1 MRKFIVLLAMCFLAI
16 SSTPSFA
23 SVGVQVDNEKLGSA
37 TNLRFNTSGLAQK
50 NKAMNFDGSTLTF
63 NLLQSGTGTSGATS
77 LGTGDQDVQRG
88 YSITYKD
95 IGSGAETGIIHRGLP
110 GELITIRSTAGGG
123 GTWTL
128 TDSTST
134 TWNQIIFNAI
144 DQTISL
150 LYISDTVG
158 WIQFG
163 DASAIVVLA
172 DPS

>member
-1 MRKFIVLLAMCFLAI
+1 MRKLIVALIMYFMIASAP
-16 SSTPSFA
+16 TAFA
-23 SVGVQVDNEKLGSA
+23 QVGLQIDNTKLGTIS
-37 TNLRFNTSGLAQK
+37 TIRYNTSALAGQ
-50 NKAMNFDGSTLTF
+50 NKALGFDGSRLTF
-63 NLLQSGTGTSGATS
+63 NLMQSGTGTSGATS

-88 YSITYKD
+88 FSLTYKD

-110 GELITIRSTAGGG
+110 GELITIIITADSGGS
-123 GTWTL
+123 WKL

-134 TWNQIIFNAI
+134 SWSEILFDTI

-163 DASAIVVLA
+163 NTDAAVTRA